1 MNTRV
6 LSKEDVKLF
15 KGKYYL
21 PWFAKP
27 AEDHVHFKIPEKIIV
42 FDMDETLGSF
52 ADLYIIWKGIHQVC
66 PDCQHFYE
74 LLDLYPEFLRYGIL
88 TILEYLYDC
97 KLKKLCHKMFIYTN
111 NQCSTKWVHLISDYL
126 EQKVKEGQSKPSSKK
141 KLFDK
146 IICAFKIN
154 NKTIEECRSSHQKK
168 IDDFLKCSLIAD
180 NADICFIDDVEY
192 PFMKSSKVYYI
203 CPRSYTHHL
212 KTFEIIK
219 RVILANW
226 LPLYNQILSSEE
238 YWVNWFLIHRRR
250 IVRKGNGDIYLDLQV
265 SQKIMCHLRDFL
277 NFTISPPP
285 SSKCKTQKKKRHD
298 AVRVSKKNR
307 QKNKKKT
314 QVKKEED
321 EEEEDEG
328 EELAINTIHSS
339 AVIF

>member
-21 PWFAKP
+21 PWFTKP
-27 AEDHVHFKIPEKIIV
+27 SDEKVHFKVPEKIIV

-52 ADLYIIWKGIHQVC
+52 ADLYILWKGIHQVC
-66 PDCQHFYE
+66 PECKHFYE

-111 NQCSTKWVHLISDYL
+111 NQCSAKWVNLISDYL
-126 EQKVKEGQSKPSSKK
+126 DHKVATKPSKK

-168 IDDFLKCSLIAD
+168 MDDFLKCSMIAD

-192 PFMKSSKVYYI
+192 PLMKSSKVYYI

-212 KTFEIIK
+212 KTFEIIG
-219 RVILANW
+219 RVIRAKW
-226 LPLYNQILSSEE
+226 LQQYNHMLSLEE
-238 YWVNWFLIHRRR
+238 YWMNWFIIHRRR

-285 SSKCKTQKKKRHD
+285 SIKCKTQRKRRQGIH
-298 AVRVSKKNR
+298 RVSKKKR
-307 QKNKKKT
+307 KRKKY
-314 QVKKEED
+314 D
-321 EEEEDEG
+321 EEHKEAQPKTDDQE